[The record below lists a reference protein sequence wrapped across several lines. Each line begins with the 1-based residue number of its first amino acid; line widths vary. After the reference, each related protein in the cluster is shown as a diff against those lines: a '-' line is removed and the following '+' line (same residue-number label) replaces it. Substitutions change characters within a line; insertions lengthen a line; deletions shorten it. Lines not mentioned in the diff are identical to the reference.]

1 MKFRSDMDVDEH
13 GDSGGQSW
21 MDELVHGNE
30 NEKSEGNEREGWK
43 VMGFGLAWFW
53 LLTSGT

>member
-1 MKFRSDMDVDEH
+1 MVEPQTDQAEEKVELNEIGLEDE
-13 GDSGGQSW
+13 
-21 MDELVHGNE
+21 DENANG
-30 NEKSEGNEREGWK
+30 SEREGWK